1 MDVQRLGFVTSLA
14 IHTGIL
20 LLLLMVPG
28 MTLVP
33 HFQAIQISFERPEV
47 LSTNHQAKVRPVT
60 KTKTEQQKNIIKQEA
75 DSSPRLSKREAPQ
88 EAAFTENHHQP
99 FTTTELSDE
108 KPALAAGRNTEVIAI
123 NNIDHQG
130 TAKTELVGDQST
142 ETQGIVETKIGHT
155 GAPAFIH
162 RALPVYPMM
171 ARRLG
176 KEGTVVLKLFI
187 DEQGTL
193 QNIEVVESAGFGF
206 TEAVV
211 EAIKKSTYSPARR
224 NGVTVASK
232 ALLPVRFHLE

>member
-1 MDVQRLGFVTSLA
+1 MYLQRLGIVTSLA

-33 HFQAIQISFERPEV
+33 HFQAIQISFERQEV
-47 LSTNHQAKVRPVT
+47 LSTGHKAKIIPIAAT
-60 KTKTEQQKNIIKQEA
+60 KAERQKSPIQQVI
-75 DSSPRLSKREAPQ
+75 DSSPRPSKKEAPQ

-99 FTTTELSDE
+99 FTATELSDE
-108 KPALAAGRNTEVIAI
+108 KPGLAAGRNTEVIAI
-123 NNIDHQG
+123 NKIDHQG
-130 TAKTELVGDQST
+130 TAKTEPAGDRST
-142 ETQGIVETKIGHT
+142 ETQGIVETRIGHT
-155 GAPAFIH
+155 GAPTFIY
-162 RALPVYPMM
+162 RALPVYPIM

-193 QNIEVVESAGFGF
+193 QNIEVIESAGFGF

-211 EAIKKSTYSPARR
+211 EAVKKSTYSPARK
-224 NGVTVASK
+224 NGATVASK